1 MGSGPHGVDGRTP
14 ALGGYNNGC
23 SVTITDP
30 YILYQNYIAQGMIE
44 KDEQQLRVMKELQKL
59 YYRVVDYTPPEE
71 MAIQMSLLLRKIEL
85 QYAESDSSNY
95 FKRIFQRD
103 PLHQRNQLVSYLT
116 DEETLKE
123 IATPHGLLINGE
135 VGCGKSML
143 LDIFAA
149 SLPHKS
155 KMRWHYNTF
164 ILWVF
169 NQIHQIQNERF
180 LLNGRNA
187 HKYTL
192 QNEFLLF
199 EVAQKMIDKST
210 ILIFDEFMLPDI
222 ALANIIKILFTYFF
236 KLGGVLV
243 ATSNKLPEE
252 LYSNQFHK
260 KSFDTFVGILHSRCL
275 TTDMR
280 SQLDYRAKFASTS
293 SVTPYL
299 VVEHGA
305 SNTDLQWNNLVKT
318 HALKVDSN
326 KQVNEL
332 ADLEPVSIR
341 VYGRDV
347 KIPMTFNNGKVCYL
361 DFEYIC
367 QGLFSSSDYI
377 TLASNIEVV
386 IVDNVPIMTTRMKND
401 ARRFI
406 SLLDALYEAKCQLFL
421 RCQVDLDY
429 LFFPDA
435 IYAKDV
441 KLLEKLGVARLDDD
455 EVNSL
460 QVQNEE
466 MFAKTTIEMNNPYRP
481 NVSTYDQ
488 SFTSTFSEEQL
499 KATDFKD
506 IKAFTGEDEKFAY
519 KRAVLRL

>member
-1 MGSGPHGVDGRTP
+1 
-14 ALGGYNNGC
+14 
-23 SVTITDP
+23 
-30 YILYQNYIAQGMIE
+30 
-44 KDEQQLRVMKELQKL
+44 
-59 YYRVVDYTPPEE
+59 
-71 MAIQMSLLLRKIEL
+71 
-85 QYAESDSSNY
+85 
-95 FKRIFQRD
+95 
-103 PLHQRNQLVSYLT
+103 
-116 DEETLKE
+116 
-123 IATPHGLLINGE
+123 
-135 VGCGKSML
+135 
-143 LDIFAA
+143 
-149 SLPHKS
+149 
-155 KMRWHYNTF
+155 
-164 ILWVF
+164 
-169 NQIHQIQNERF
+169 
-180 LLNGRNA
+180 
-187 HKYTL
+187 
-192 QNEFLLF
+192 
-199 EVAQKMIDKST
+199 
-210 ILIFDEFMLPDI
+210 
-222 ALANIIKILFTYFF
+222 
-236 KLGGVLV
+236 
-243 ATSNKLPEE
+243 
-252 LYSNQFHK
+252 
-260 KSFDTFVGILHSRCL
+260 
-275 TTDMR
+275 
-280 SQLDYRAKFASTS
+280 
-293 SVTPYL
+293 

-519 KRAVLRL
+519 KRAVLRIKEMVGSEIWRQPGRWVPVDHTMRPWETTQEKGNLRATKQQSGTQKGSNQEIENASLTETEGTNTSENAPKFTSGIHFWKLGLWSSRNGRRTQDSIAKTWIRTSSKDEE